1 MRSASTNSATRSSF
15 RMSPDNDAELKP
27 KKARVRTCAHCKAT
41 IESQIPLFAGL
52 CAECRTAI
60 YSALTHVEI
69 PF

>member
-1 MRSASTNSATRSSF
+1 
-15 RMSPDNDAELKP
+15 MSPDNDAELKP